1 MIEHLRGRDRKLEP
15 LGWTGDDAEWIALV
29 CLHSGVFTRAQFCH
43 YFDTPNRVRAQ
54 RFVKALVER
63 RQAIERE
70 WPPLNGGGKTCRI
83 SSNAIYRALGV
94 EDIRHRRTASKP
106 VVMRRLLSL
115 DFVLEHPGMNWLPAE
130 PEKVE
135 FFEKLG
141 LPRRLIP
148 RRIYYGVGG
157 NQKRYFAI
165 KLPLAVD
172 PEIVTF
178 AYVDPGHQTDT
189 ELYSWGAA
197 HGPLWDALRKKG
209 RQVRVLGIAVE
220 NATLD
225 RTARVLET
233 WAAADPGTP
242 DEGLT
247 VKQEIKAIHEAMVGE
262 DEEFLAR
269 YGGFAEAGK
278 RSVELQRRPEAK
290 LTEGVSIDDY
300 STWRAVRFADPDEI
314 G

>member
-1 MIEHLRGRDRKLEP
+1 MIEHLRGRERELEP

-130 PEKVE
+130 PEKVD